1 MNILKEIKER
11 AGTNYKEI
19 LSIRQHLHQYPELSF
34 EEVQTALFVQKKLDE
49 YGISYQKNV
58 AGFGIIGIIKGK
70 NPTKKTI
77 ALRADLDAL
86 PIEEKNDVPYK
97 SKNYGVMHAC
107 GHDVHTSCLLGAAKI
122 LNEIRDQF
130 EGTIK
135 LIFQPGEEKLPG
147 GASLMIKA
155 GALKN
160 PDVEAIIGQHVYPEL
175 EVGKVG
181 LRSGMYMASADE
193 IYVKVIGKGGHGALP
208 QHTVDAVLMAS
219 TIIVNLQQIVSRNA
233 PPTIPTV
240 LSFGKIIGNG
250 ATNVLPSEVNIEGTF
265 RTMNEEWRSEAH
277 LRMKKLAESIAEGMG
292 GSCEF
297 EVRKGYPFLCNDEL
311 TTAKTYKAAQEYL
324 GSENVIDLDLR
335 MTAEDFSYYT
345 HHTKGCFYRLGTG
358 NTAKGIT
365 QKVHHPQFDIDERAL
380 EIGMGFMAY
389 QAIRQI
395 QDA

>member
-1 MNILKEIKER
+1 MDIINDIKNKAKANFREVQ
-11 AGTNYKEI
+11 A
-19 LSIRQHLHQYPELSF
+19 IRHHLHQFPELSF
-34 EEVQTALFVQKKLDE
+34 EEENTASFVQKKLDE

-58 AGFGIIGIIKGK
+58 AGHGIIALIKGN
-70 NPTKKTI
+70 NPSKKVI

-86 PIEEKNDVPYK
+86 PIEEKNEVPYK
-97 SKNYGVMHAC
+97 SKNNGVMHAC
-107 GHDVHTSCLLGAAKI
+107 GHDVHTACLLGAAKI
-122 LNEIRDQF
+122 LNSLQKEF

-147 GASLMIKA
+147 GASLMISA
-155 GALKN
+155 GVLKN
-160 PDVEAIIGQHVYPEL
+160 PNVESIIGQHVYPEL

-193 IYVKVIGKGGHGALP
+193 LHVKVIGKGGHGALP

-233 PPTIPTV
+233 PPTVPTV

-250 ATNVLPSEVNIEGTF
+250 ATNVLPSEVFLEGTF
-265 RTMNEEWRSEAH
+265 RTMNEDWRADAH
-277 LRMKKLAESIAEGMG
+277 QKMKKFAESIAEGMG
-292 GSCEF
+292 GLCEF
-297 EVRKGYPFLCNDEL
+297 EIHKGYPFLCNDES
-311 TTAKTYKAAQEYL
+311 TTKITYAAAQQYL
-324 GSENVIDLDLR
+324 GTENVVDLDLR

-358 NTAKGIT
+358 NKEKGIT
-365 QKVHHPQFDIDERAL
+365 QKVHHPQFDIDESAL

-389 QAIRQI
+389 QAICQLKTE
-395 QDA
+395 